1 MRRAAALL
9 ALVLLTIGAGP
20 IDQLDRFTGTWQTQG
35 TFLDTPYSKAG
46 AASGSSTCAWSND
59 RDFVICQQVVTL
71 NGQTDHDVTIYSF
84 DATTQQYEFHNV
96 HAANATTSAI
106 TIDGD
111 TVTYPFSY
119 KDGDTTVSIR
129 TLNIWKNPSAYDWR
143 TEYSTDNGATWT
155 PMASGTSTKVV

>member
-1 MRRAAALL
+1 
-9 ALVLLTIGAGP
+9 
-20 IDQLDRFTGTWQTQG
+20 
-35 TFLDTPYSKAG
+35 
-46 AASGSSTCAWSND
+46 
-59 RDFVICQQVVTL
+59 
-71 NGQTDHDVTIYSF
+71 
-84 DATTQQYEFHNV
+84 V
-96 HAANATTSAI
+96 HAANATTSSI

-129 TLNIWKNPSAYDWR
+129 TLNIWNNPNAYDWR